1 MSFVSTN
8 FLIFLFAAVAGYY
21 LIPKKAQWMWLLL
34 FSYLFYL
41 SAGIEILFYLVFAT
55 LVTYGAGIGIEK
67 TEKKKRVMLAAVLL
81 DFGMLAFVKYFNFA
95 VENLNALF
103 GLGIAE
109 RNLLLPLGIS
119 FYTFQS
125 VGYVIDVYRGKVKAE
140 KNPFRFALFVSFFP
154 QLLQGPIGRFDRLA
168 GELYAQRSF
177 SLLRM
182 ERGLQRMLWGYFK
195 KMVLADR
202 LSVTVNLIFSNYQQY
217 SGWINVIGVLCY
229 SIQLYADFSGGMDV
243 VIGVAEMFG
252 ISMDENFKR
261 PYFSRSISEFWH
273 RWHITLGTWMKDYIF
288 YPLSL
293 SRGMKKFEKF
303 AKKKFGKKTG
313 RILPVCI
320 ANIVIFLV
328 VGIWHG
334 PAWKYI
340 CYGLFNGVIIA
351 FSNLMA
357 PAYKKGLA
365 ALHVPVQSWWW
376 KGFQMLR
383 TFVIVNI
390 SWFFDMGIDV
400 KAALTMMRT
409 TFQNVSLQ
417 PFRDGTLTCLGL
429 DRENIVVVLFG
440 CLIVFVVSVLQER
453 GVKIRESLSEK
464 NWLLRWI
471 VYGLLVLALPLLGE
485 TGPIGGFIYAQF

>member
-8 FLIFLFAAVAGYY
+8 FLVFLLIAVTGYY
-21 LIPKKAQWMWLLL
+21 LIPKKCQWIWLLL
-34 FSYLFYL
+34 FSYVFYL
-41 SAGIEILFYLVFAT
+41 SAGVQIMGYLLFAT
-55 LVTYGAGIGIEK
+55 LVTYGAGVWIEK
-67 TEKKKRVMLAAVLL
+67 TDKKKLVMLAAVLL

-95 VENLNALF
+95 VDNLNAL
-103 GLGIAE
+103 LGIQIAE

-125 VGYVIDVYRGKVKAE
+125 VGYVIDVYRGKFAAE

-168 GELYAQRSF
+168 GQLYAEHTFSFQRI
-177 SLLRM
+177 
-182 ERGLQRMLWGYFK
+182 ERGLQRMLWGFFK
-195 KMVLADR
+195 KMILADR
-202 LSVTVNLIFSNYQQY
+202 LAVTVEILFQNYTMFS
-217 SGWINVIGVLCY
+217 GLLNVMAVLCY

-243 VIGVAEMFG
+243 VIGAAEMFG
-252 ISMDENFKR
+252 VQMDENFKR
-261 PYFSRSISEFWH
+261 PYFARSISEFWH

-303 AKKKFGKKTG
+303 AKKKVGKKVG

-340 CYGLFNGVIIA
+340 CYGLFNGIIIA

-357 PAYKKGLA
+357 PVYKKGLNA
-365 ALHVPVQSWWW
+365 FHIPVQSWWW

-383 TFVIVNI
+383 TFVLVNI
-390 SWFFDMGIDV
+390 SWFFDMGTDV
-400 KAALTMMRT
+400 KAAFTMMRT

-417 PFRDGTLTCLGL
+417 PFRDVTMQ
-429 DRENIVVVLFG
+429 NIGFSGEDFFVVLFG
-440 CLIVFVVSVLQER
+440 CLVVLTVSILQER
-453 GVKIRESLSEK
+453 GVKIREALSER
-464 NWLLRWI
+464 NWFLRW
-471 VYGLLVLALPLLGE
+471 VAYGLLLLALPLLGE